1 MKADSLIFLLIVAS
15 LGALVWVILKREK
28 RPNPYQDIASR
39 PVIPAVVID
48 FDMPFGSMVI
58 LLLKLALA
66 SLPALF
72 LLILVL
78 VFFLGLLGLPFAST
92 LP

>member
-1 MKADSLIFLLIVAS
+1 MKADSLIFLLLVAS
-15 LGALVWVILKREK
+15 VGALVWVMFKREK
-28 RPNPYQDIASR
+28 RPDPYKDIASR

-58 LLLKLALA
+58 LLLKPALA

-78 VFFLGLLGLPFAST
+78 VFFLALLGLPLTAA